1 MVYRYRTN
9 YYTIARAHFTDA
21 TMRCR
26 IKYLYP
32 DLGVAAEFAM
42 TANYGR
48 TFAKQNFS
56 LNLGIMRLSPYS
68 PANREVAIW
77 SDY

>member
-1 MVYRYRTN
+1 MVDRYRTN
-9 YYTIARAHFTDA
+9 YYTIACAHFTDA
-21 TMRCR
+21 IMRCKM
-26 IKYLYP
+26 KYLYP

-42 TANYGR
+42 TADYGR
-48 TFAKQNFS
+48 TFAKQDFS

-68 PANREVAIW
+68 PVNREVAIW